1 MNAEYLNEIKAFLDE
16 EGKPRAIPAKRRRQ
30 LIVLFAIA
38 ERIPAGEEWNERE
51 LNAFLMTLHGFGDP
65 AWIRRELCDL
75 GVLERDPY
83 GRRYVRAVD
92 PPTLEEVLAR

>member
-1 MNAEYLNEIKAFLDE
+1 MNDNYLNEIRGFLDG
-16 EGKPRAIPAKRRRQ
+16 EGKPCAIPAKRRKQ
-30 LIVLFAIA
+30 LIVLFLIA
-38 ERIPAGEEWNERE
+38 EHIPAGEEWNERE
-51 LNAFLMTLHGFGDP
+51 LNAFLTPLHGFGDP

-83 GRRYVRAVD
+83 GKRYVRAEN

>member
-1 MNAEYLNEIKAFLDE
+1 MNDNYLNEIRGFLDG
-16 EGKPRAIPAKRRRQ
+16 EGKPRAIPAKRRKQ
-30 LIVLFAIA
+30 LIVLFLIA
-38 ERIPAGEEWNERE
+38 ESIPAGREWNERE

-83 GRRYVRAVD
+83 GKRYVRAEN
-92 PPTLEEVLAR
+92 PPTLEEALAR